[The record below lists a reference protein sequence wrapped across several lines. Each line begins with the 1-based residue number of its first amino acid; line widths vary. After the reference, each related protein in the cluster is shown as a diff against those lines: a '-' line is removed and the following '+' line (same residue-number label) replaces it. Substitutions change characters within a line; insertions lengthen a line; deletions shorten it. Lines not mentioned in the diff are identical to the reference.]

1 MSLTSAEYAKARAVH
16 AALKANANLAPLLV
30 DEVLSPDD
38 QVRQLETAAALQGC
52 CVAVSVGAP
61 EVGALDREGFPGTS
75 QLQAAIT
82 IEVLAKRE
90 VNKGAHEEVCAIQDE
105 VLRTLHR
112 KFTDADDDSNYWPRV
127 ASVAE
132 VDLSGTSIPADT
144 CCRQITINFY
154 CYMI

>member
-90 VNKGAHEEVCAIQDE
+90 VNKGAHEAVCAIQDE

-112 KFTDADDDSNYWPRV
+112 KFTDEDDSNYWPRV
-127 ASVAE
+127 TSVAE

-144 CCRQITINFY
+144 CCRQVTINSY
-154 CYMI
+154 SYII

>member
-1 MSLTSAEYAKARAVH
+1 MSLNSAEYRKARAVH
-16 AALKANANLAPLLV
+16 AALAANAELAPYLV
-30 DEVLSPDD
+30 EGVLSPDD
-38 QVRQLETAAALQGC
+38 QVRQLETAAALQGR

-61 EVGALDREGFPGTS
+61 EVGTLDRDGYPGSS

-90 VNKGAHEEVCAIQDE
+90 LNEGAHEAVCAMQDE
-105 VLRTLHR
+105 VLRVLHR
-112 KFTDADDDSNYWPRV
+112 EFTNTDSPVYWPRV

-132 VDLSGTSIPADT
+132 VDLSGTSLPADT
-144 CCRQITINFY
+144 CCRQITIHFY